1 MPLWGVQAAL
11 LIVTLWGANFVAVKI
26 AVTDVPPFFA
36 AGIRFGAQ
44 VILLSP
50 FLRVRVQDL
59 KHLLIYA
66 VFMGVG
72 HFAVMFLAIQYLD
85 VTTIGIVLQL
95 GTPFM
100 VLLAWLM
107 LGEKFGVWR
116 MIGMGIAFAGIV
128 VLIGFPEDDIDPM
141 WLLALVFAAFMWAL
155 GTVRA
160 KQLSDIPPFSLI
172 AWMSLM
178 AMPMVFAL
186 SFAFETNQL
195 EITLSAPPRFW
206 AALAY
211 MVIASAIIGYGMWYY
226 LMKSYDVAVVAP
238 YNLLVP
244 LVSAICGVMIMGDTL
259 TESKVLGGIM
269 IVGGVSLITLRQ
281 VYLVRRAG
289 KHTEFRT

>member
-1 MPLWGVQAAL
+1 MPLWGVLAAL

-116 MIGMGIAFAGIV
+116 MIGLGIAFAGIV

-259 TESKVLGGIM
+259 TGS
-269 IVGGVSLITLRQ
+269 
-281 VYLVRRAG
+281 
-289 KHTEFRT
+289 F